1 MVLIRLAL
9 AGLFSIGLVTPAAA
23 QQRCDGS
30 WSTPF
35 GLRTADGR
43 PVFVG
48 HGVIA
53 SDGDRTLVL
62 GKPTLVWL
70 TRDSLFITRAGD
82 VEASAQSVIQHAGVL
97 VDSTGV
103 ATPVPPFGDARLADN
118 PRLLAAAK
126 GRKTIAWEVADSAP
140 RDGSPPQIVTVTSA
154 TLTDGRWVDS
164 TTLIERGWLMVAD
177 PPAVR
182 SVDNIDH
189 RVLASA
195 VRDSTRR
202 VRLAWASGASW
213 KRTDWLEADWV
224 AYAAATRTKA
234 GDIAMLIMGSV
245 ANESG
250 VFTVLGIL
258 FGDSL
263 AWRRPVHLDS
273 LSGFFEGPSS
283 AHLGADSLLAV
294 WEQSRNHRSE
304 MITALTV
311 DGARHWRL
319 TESLVSS
326 LWMDSPVLAVDGAGV
341 VHLIYRDAPHE
352 NVLNEPGLIMHS
364 VWRSGIWSTP
374 QAVSKHPSETGPM
387 LGSAPG
393 GRLMA
398 VWTESAGTLPVLS
411 PKSVASLWT
420 PGCAS
425 Q

>member
-1 MVLIRLAL
+1 
-9 AGLFSIGLVTPAAA
+9 
-23 QQRCDGS
+23 
-30 WSTPF
+30 
-35 GLRTADGR
+35 
-43 PVFVG
+43 
-48 HGVIA
+48 VIA

-62 GKPTLVWL
+62 GTPTFVWVS
-70 TRDSLFITRAGD
+70 RDSLFITRAGD
-82 VEASAQSVIQHAGVL
+82 AEADAQSVIQHAGVL

-140 RDGSPPQIVTVTSA
+140 RNLSPPRIVAVTAA
-154 TLTDGRWVDS
+154 TLTDSRWVDS
-164 TTLIERGWLMVAD
+164 TTLIERGWLTVAY

-182 SVDNIDH
+182 AVDRIDQ

-213 KRTDWLEADWV
+213 KRTDWLEANWV
-224 AYAAATRTKA
+224 AYVAATRTKA
-234 GDIAMLIMGSV
+234 GDIAMLFMGSV

-250 VFTVLGIL
+250 MFTVLGIL

-263 AWRRPVHLDS
+263 AWMRPVHLDS
-273 LSGFFEGPSS
+273 LSGLFNSLS
-283 AHLGADSLLAV
+283 WAHLGADSLLAV
-294 WEQSRNHRSE
+294 WQQSRNHRSE

-311 DGARHWRL
+311 DGARHWSL
-319 TESLVSS
+319 TEPLVSS

-352 NVLNEPGLIMHS
+352 NVLNESGLIMHS
-364 VWRSGIWSTP
+364 VWRSGVWSTP
-374 QAVSKHPSETGPM
+374 QAVSKHPSDTGPM

-398 VWTESAGTLPVLS
+398 VWTESAGKLPVHL

-420 PGCAS
+420 PSCTS
-425 Q
+425 R